1 MDCNCRYADW
11 INLMAYN
18 FHGGWE
24 KKTGLN
30 APLSARRSEVQ
41 PDKQFNVVSKESF
54 TENNHVVDARLEY
67 ARIAV
72 HVCMCVFRY
81 YHT

>member
-1 MDCNCRYADW
+1 
-11 INLMAYN
+11 MAYN

-41 PDKQFNVVSKESF
+41 PDKQFNVVSKELVYQH
-54 TENNHVVDARLEY
+54 NQLVDARLEY
-67 ARIAV
+67 ARIRV
-72 HVCMCVFRY
+72 HVCMCVCRY
-81 YHT
+81 VSYVKFLAFTLFLF